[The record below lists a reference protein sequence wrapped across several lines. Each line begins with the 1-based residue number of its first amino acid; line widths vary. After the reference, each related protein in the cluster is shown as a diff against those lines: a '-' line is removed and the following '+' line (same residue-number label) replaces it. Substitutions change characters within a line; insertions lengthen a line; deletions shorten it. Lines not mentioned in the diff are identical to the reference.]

1 MPKNSI
7 VTNGKKF
14 MWDSIEYESREQSS
28 KKLKKYKDDG
38 FEVETVDE
46 DGKTFLYTR
55 RVIKEVVIQ
64 GA

>member
-14 MWDSIEYESREQSS
+14 MWDGIEYESREQSS
-28 KKLKKYKDDG
+28 KKLQKYKDNG

-64 GA
+64 ST